1 MKTKSY
7 LTLALAGAASLG
19 FAATARAEDKPI
31 VIGVNTAIQLQVGR
45 DAIDATKLAIDEI
58 NAKGGVFGRKL
69 EMVVADE
76 GEAAADGPKM
86 GIAAVNKL
94 TGEDHVNVLL
104 GGYDSGVTLGELPH
118 IIRAKTIFLGIGSAS
133 PAIQNKMK
141 DDYDHY
147 KYIFRVNPINSAKQA
162 KGLVDFIS
170 GKLKGELGYQ
180 KISIIG
186 ENAKWVQDVVPAL
199 KKGAEDAGMT
209 VPLAEFFDVQTADFS
224 PLFSKVK
231 DNGSQYLL
239 IILSHAA
246 SDVFVKQWYD
256 AKVPVP
262 IGGIDVK
269 GQDANFFDRVGGK
282 SIAEVST
289 NFILRAPLTEKTV
302 PFWDAFVKAYGRPPV
317 YTAPGAYEAVYI
329 YADAVTRAKGTD
341 TDAVIKEL
349 EKTDYIGP
357 RGRVQFDDLHEVKDG
372 PGFVN
377 ELFVQWQNE
386 GKRVVVWPKEVATG
400 KMISPPWLVQN

>member
-1 MKTKSY
+1 M
-7 LTLALAGAASLG
+7 
-19 FAATARAEDKPI
+19 
-31 VIGVNTAIQLQVGR
+31 
-45 DAIDATKLAIDEI
+45 
-58 NAKGGVFGRKL
+58 
-69 EMVVADE
+69 
-76 GEAAADGPKM
+76 
-86 GIAAVNKL
+86 
-94 TGEDHVNVLL
+94 
-104 GGYDSGVTLGELPH
+104 
-118 IIRAKTIFLGIGSAS
+118 
-133 PAIQNKMK
+133 
-141 DDYDHY
+141 
-147 KYIFRVNPINSAKQA
+147 
-162 KGLVDFIS
+162 
-170 GKLKGELGYQ
+170 
-180 KISIIG
+180 
-186 ENAKWVQDVVPAL
+186 PAL

-224 PLFSKVK
+224 PLFAKVK

-289 NFILRAPLTEKTV
+289 NFILRAPLTDKTV
-302 PFWDAFVKAYGRPPV
+302 PFWDAFVKAYNRPPV

-329 YADAVTRAKGTD
+329 YADAVTRAKSTD

-349 EKTDYIGP
+349 EKTDYVGP
-357 RGRVQFDDLHEVKDG
+357 RGRVQFDELHEVKDG

-377 ELFVQWQNE
+377 ELFVQWQND